1 MQGGVSCS
9 HVNLHVRIKGLHH
22 MYIWATR
29 KEGDMQILEQ
39 TIALYN
45 YICIYVGVADCK
57 TVIMYNYK
65 AIEGL
70 IVLIIINVYLH
81 TTIKEGS

>member
-1 MQGGVSCS
+1 
-9 HVNLHVRIKGLHH
+9 
-22 MYIWATR
+22 
-29 KEGDMQILEQ
+29 MQILEQ

-57 TVIMYNYK
+57 TVITYNYK

-70 IVLIIINVYLH
+70 IILIIINAYLH